1 MKTIVRKK
9 DSLKKYFNKKRYISC
24 SKEITKNKIKKKK
37 SFSNGVAFT
46 DDVHQTR
53 TFLKHSTLSNVILV
67 KNQNQFTEEGK
78 AGKSSKPTL
87 HFYTY

>member
-1 MKTIVRKK
+1 MLGKKTHSKNISTRRDTFLVV
-9 DSLKKYFNKKRYISC
+9 KRLQR
-24 SKEITKNKIKKKK
+24 TRLKKKK
-37 SFSNGVAFT
+37 SFSKGVAFK